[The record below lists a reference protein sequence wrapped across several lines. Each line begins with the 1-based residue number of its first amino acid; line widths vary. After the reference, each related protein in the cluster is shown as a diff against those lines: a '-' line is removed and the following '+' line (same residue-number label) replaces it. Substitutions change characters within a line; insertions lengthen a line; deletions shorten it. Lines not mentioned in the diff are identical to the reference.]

1 MTSIGVDGYLAATKK
16 ILETAA
22 AIKAGVREIPELHLM
37 GDSLFVVAF
46 ASDTLDIYKVLDAM
60 TRKKW
65 SLNGLHKPACV
76 HLCVTLRHTQSG
88 VAERFIR
95 TLKENLLWVR
105 SFETIE
111 GLRQALLA
119 FARWYN
125 ANWLVAR
132 HGYQTPDQIRT
143 SQRPA
148 MEQAA

>member
-60 TRKKW
+60 THKKW

-76 HLCVTLRHTQSG
+76 HLCVTLRHTQPG
-88 VAERFIR
+88 VVERFIR
-95 TLKENLLWVR
+95 DLKEAV
-105 SFETIE
+105 
-111 GLRQALLA
+111 A
-119 FARWYN
+119 FVK
-125 ANWLVAR
+125 AN
-132 HGYQTPDQIRT
+132 PDEKGSMAPVYGT
-143 SQRPA
+143 
-148 MEQAA
+148 AATMPMRGVVSDMLKRYIDLIFKV